1 MHRTRLWWLACALI
15 AAVAAPAQ
23 VTETLVHSF
32 TPPPAGANPYAGLIR
47 DSAGN
52 LFGTTGVGGAEN
64 AGDVYKLDPTGHL
77 TVLYSFT
84 GGSDGSG
91 PRSGLV
97 RDSAGNFY
105 GTTVYGG
112 TWGAGVVY
120 KLDTT
125 RHLTVLYSFTGGS
138 DGANPFSGVILDSAG
153 NLYGTTAYGGSAY
166 RNAGHGVVYELSTTG
181 QLTVL
186 YTFSG
191 GTDGAYPYAGVIR
204 DSAGNL
210 YGTTYFGGAAGQ
222 GVVYKVATAN
232 SETVLYSFTGGADG
246 ANPYASVIRDSAGN
260 LYGTT
265 FAGGGAGQGVLYKLN
280 TAGNETPLYSFAGGA
295 DGANPNAGVVRDS
308 AGNFYGTTIYGGT
321 SRAGVVYQVTAAGA
335 ETVLY
340 TFTGGTDG
348 TGPYAGVIRDTV
360 GNLYGTAAYGGAAG
374 EGVAYK
380 LDTTGVQTV
389 LYGFPESGGGYG
401 PNSGVILDG
410 AGNLYGTTPQGGS
423 LGAGVV
429 YRMSAAG
436 HEAVLYSFTGGA
448 DGSNPNSGV
457 VRDSAGNLY
466 GTTFNGGTFG
476 YGTVYKLDTA
486 GNETVLYTFT
496 GGSDGSNPY
505 AGVVRDS
512 AGNLY
517 GTTWYGGVGGAGV
530 IYQVDASGNETVL
543 YSFTGGP
550 GDSRSYSGLYRDS
563 AGNLYGVSY
572 SGGTAGFGAVYKLDT
587 ANNDTVLYNFTGGT
601 DGRYPYAGV
610 IRDAAG
616 NLYGTTEVGG
626 AYYGGVVYKVD
637 TSGNETVLYNFT
649 GGSDGDYPNGG
660 LIRDSAGNFY
670 GTTTYGGASGFGAVY
685 KLDTTNQLTVLYS
698 FTGAPDGA
706 NPQAGVVRD
715 SAGNLYG
722 TTQYGGAGNVGALF
736 KIASATAK

>member
-1 MHRTRLWWLACALI
+1 MYRTGLLWLACALI

-32 TPPPAGANPYAGLIR
+32 SPPPRGANPYATPIR

-52 LFGTTGVGGAEN
+52 LYGTTGAGGAEN
-64 AGDVYKLDPTGHL
+64 AGAVYKLTAAGQL
-77 TVLYSFT
+77 NVLYSFT

-91 PRSGLV
+91 PRSGVV

-112 TWGAGVVY
+112 AYGAGVVY

-166 RNAGHGVVYELSTTG
+166 RNAGHGVVYELSSAG

-186 YTFSG
+186 YSFSG

-222 GVVYKVATAN
+222 GVVYNVATAN
-232 SETVLYSFTGGADG
+232 SETV
-246 ANPYASVIRDSAGN
+246 
-260 LYGTT
+260 
-265 FAGGGAGQGVLYKLN
+265 
-280 TAGNETPLYSFAGGA
+280 LYSFAGGA

-543 YSFTGGP
+543 YSFTGAP
-550 GDSRSYSGLYRDS
+550 GNARSYSGLYRDS

-587 ANNDTVLYNFTGGT
+587 ANNYTVLYNFTGGA